1 MRLRHECPRQIRIAA
16 SALASVKFRD
26 VVVSPSCS
34 PSGLVA
40 ATVAGAVTRAD
51 ERALVNLVRAA
62 IARFGT
68 VRVLIRVQRYAGPHH
83 DGRFDPEGLWDGVGF
98 EGISRIAIVGEPAWK
113 TVPPRADRRTRAPI
127 EYFATEE
134 AARRW
139 LFERCVPGGHSPFT
153 DLRGMQRRI
162 PR

>member
-1 MRLRHECPRQIRIAA
+1 
-16 SALASVKFRD
+16 VRD

-40 ATVAGAVTRAD
+40 VTLAGAVTRAD
-51 ERALVNLVRAA
+51 ERALVNLVHGA

-68 VRVLIRVQRYAGPHH
+68 VRVLIRVHRYEGPHH
-83 DGRFDPEGLWDGVGF
+83 DGRFDPEGLWGGADV

-113 TVPPRADRRTRAPI
+113 TVPATPDRCQQVPI
-127 EYFATEE
+127 EYFATEQ

-139 LFERCVPGGHSPFT
+139 LFERCPPFGYRPIT
-153 DLRGMQRRI
+153 DMRGVKRRI

>member
-1 MRLRHECPRQIRIAA
+1 MPAPDPHSRLGTRARK
-16 SALASVKFRD
+16 VRD

-68 VRVLIRVQRYAGPHH
+68 IRVLIRVQRYAGPHH
-83 DGRFDPEGLWDGVGF
+83 DGRFDPEGLWDGAGV

-113 TVPPRADRRTRAPI
+113 TVPPTVDRRIRVPI
-127 EYFATEE
+127 EYFATEQ

-139 LFERCVPGGHSPFT
+139 LFERYATGTFGPVTDKGGMH
-153 DLRGMQRRI
+153 RRI

>member
-1 MRLRHECPRQIRIAA
+1 
-16 SALASVKFRD
+16 

-34 PSGLVA
+34 ASGLVG

-51 ERALVNLVRAA
+51 ECALVSLVHSA

-68 VRVLIRVQRYAGPHH
+68 VRVLIRVHRYAGPHH
-83 DGRFDPEGLWDGVGF
+83 DARFDPEGLWDSAGV

-113 TVPPRADRRTRAPI
+113 TVPPASDRGQQVPI
-127 EYFATEE
+127 EYFPTEQ

-139 LFERCVPGGHSPFT
+139 LFERCAKDFGPVSHMRGVKRRVP
-153 DLRGMQRRI
+153 R
-162 PR
+162 

>member
-1 MRLRHECPRQIRIAA
+1 M
-16 SALASVKFRD
+16 
-26 VVVSPSCS
+26 VVSPSCS

-40 ATVAGAVTRAD
+40 ATIAGAVTRGD

-68 VRVLIRVQRYAGPHH
+68 VRVLIRVQRYSGPHH

-98 EGISRIAIVGEPAWK
+98 EAISRIAIVGERAWK
-113 TVPPRADRRTRAPI
+113 TVPPTATRRQHPPI
-127 EYFATEE
+127 EYFATEQ

-139 LFERCVPGGHSPFT
+139 LVERYVPIGFGRVT
-153 DLRGMQRRI
+153 DLRGLKPCMTR
-162 PR
+162 

>member
-1 MRLRHECPRQIRIAA
+1 MRTRKVH
-16 SALASVKFRD
+16 D

-51 ERALVNLVRAA
+51 ERALVRLVHAA

-98 EGISRIAIVGEPAWK
+98 EAISRIAIVGERAWK
-113 TVPPRADRRTRAPI
+113 TVPPTGTRRQHPPI
-127 EYFATEE
+127 EYFATEP

-139 LFERCVPGGHSPFT
+139 LFERCVPIGFGRVT
-153 DLRGMQRRI
+153 DLRGMKPSMR
-162 PR
+162 

>member
-1 MRLRHECPRQIRIAA
+1 M
-16 SALASVKFRD
+16 
-26 VVVSPSCS
+26 VVSPSCS

-51 ERALVNLVRAA
+51 ERALVNLVRMA

-68 VRVLIRVQRYAGPHH
+68 VQVLIRVQRYAGPHH
-83 DGRFDPEGLWDGVGF
+83 DGRFDPEGLWDGAGL
-98 EGISRIAIVGEPAWK
+98 EGISRVAIVGEPAWK
-113 TVPPRADRRTRAPI
+113 TVTHRRTRVPI
-127 EYFATEE
+127 EYFATEQ

-139 LFERCVPGGHSPFT
+139 LFERWVPGGHSPVT
-153 DLRGMQRRI
+153 DMRGMPRRI

>member
-1 MRLRHECPRQIRIAA
+1 M
-16 SALASVKFRD
+16 
-26 VVVSPSCS
+26 VVSPSCS
-34 PSGLVA
+34 PSGLVG

-51 ERALVNLVRAA
+51 QRVLVNLVQAA

-68 VRVLIRVQRYAGPHH
+68 VRVLIRVERYAGPHH
-83 DGRFDPEGLWDGVGF
+83 EGRFDPDGLWDGLGG

-113 TVPPRADRRTRAPI
+113 TVSPAKYRRQRVPI
-127 EYFATEE
+127 EYFATEQ

-139 LFERCVPGGHSPFT
+139 LFETCALTGYGPVAHM
-153 DLRGMQRRI
+153 RGAAHRI